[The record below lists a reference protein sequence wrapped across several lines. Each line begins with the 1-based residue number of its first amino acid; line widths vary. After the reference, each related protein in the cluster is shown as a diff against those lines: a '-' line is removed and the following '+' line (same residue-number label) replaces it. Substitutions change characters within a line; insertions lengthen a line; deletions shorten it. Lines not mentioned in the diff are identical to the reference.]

1 MRCEGSDKPGHYTG
15 FQCVLDAGHDGR
27 CKPYQAPTVEEW
39 RVMNATINRLA
50 RELAAESERADR
62 AERNA
67 ADPFQW

>member
-15 FQCVLDAGHDGR
+15 FQCINDAGHAGP
-27 CKPYQAPTVEEW
+27 CEPYQAPTVEEW

-67 ADPFQW
+67 ADPLPW

>member
-1 MRCEGSDKPGHYTG
+1 MRCEGSKTPGHYTG
-15 FQCVLDAGHDGR
+15 FQCRLDVGHTGG
-27 CKPYQAPTVEEW
+27 CIPYQAPTVEEW

-67 ADPFQW
+67 ADPLPW